1 MCGIAGIFNLDG
13 APVQIEILRGM
24 GEIMAHRGPDDSG
37 LFAQGSVG
45 LAHRRL
51 SIIDLSPLG
60 HQPMWTVDGRFGI
73 TYNGEVYNYV
83 ELKKELAQLGHTFQS
98 NSDTEVILEAYR
110 EWGEKCVTHFNG
122 MFAFAIWDRV
132 NRNLF
137 LARDRLGVKPLYYF
151 YNGLVFLFASEIKAL
166 LQHPGLWAR
175 PNRTAIREYVDYSFT
190 LGSAT
195 WFEGV
200 KQLLPGHYMLVDA
213 DGVREVEYWDVR
225 VEAEGAG
232 PPDETQLVE
241 QLRDLL
247 ADAVRLRL
255 RSDVPLGCHLSGGL
269 DSSAVV
275 AFASQELG
283 TAVKTFNGRFAEGL
297 YYDESSYARLVAGR
311 FKTDHQEVLIRYE
324 DLAELITRLVWFMD
338 EPAVGPGIVP
348 QYLVAKLA
356 KAHVQVVLGGQGG
369 DELFAGYHKYMPI
382 AARSMVRQLA
392 AGRVN
397 IVDALSFA
405 GNLTLFLFSE
415 RRRLAGYL
423 QRRRRPTGRV
433 SDDAFTPNFR
443 RLTAHA
449 EPVATGP
456 RRNELDQ
463 ALYLDV
469 KQHLRALLQV
479 EDRTSMAVSL
489 ESRVP
494 LLDYRIVELAFRI
507 PSELKLKRGVT
518 KYVLRR
524 AVQGLLPEEVVG
536 RRDKRGFPTPT
547 REWFRG
553 PLRSWLEG
561 RLLSDSFAQ
570 RDIFA
575 PDYVKR
581 IVVEHM
587 VGRADHSQLLWKMLN
602 IELWFR
608 CFVDGEPCGGRT
620 DA

>member
-37 LFAQGSVG
+37 LFAQGSIG

-83 ELKKELAQLGHTFQS
+83 ELKKELAQLGHTFRS

-151 YNGLVFLFASEIKAL
+151 CNGRVFLFASEIKAL

-190 LGSAT
+190 LGAAT

-213 DGVREVEYWDVR
+213 DGVREIEYWDVP
-225 VEAEGAG
+225 VAAEAAA
-232 PPDETQLVE
+232 PLDETQLVE

-283 TAVKTFNGRFAEGL
+283 TDLKTFNGRFAEGR
-297 YYDESSYARLVAGR
+297 YYDESNYARLVAER
-311 FKTDHQEVLIRYE
+311 FKTDHREVMIQYG
-324 DLAELITRLVWFMD
+324 DLAGLITRLVWFMD

-382 AARSMVRQLA
+382 AARGIMQQLA
-392 AGRVN
+392 AGRVT
-397 IVDALSFA
+397 IVDTLTFA
-405 GNLTLFLFSE
+405 GNLTLFLLSE

-423 QRRRRPTGRV
+423 QRRLRSTIQANA
-433 SDDAFTPNFR
+433 DAFTPDFR
-443 RLTAHA
+443 RLAAYA
-449 EPVATGP
+449 EPSATG
-456 RRNELDQ
+456 RQRNDLDG
-463 ALYLDV
+463 ALYFDV
-469 KQHLRALLQV
+469 KHHLRALLHV

-494 LLDYRIVELAFRI
+494 LLDYRIVEFAFRI
-507 PSELKLKRGVT
+507 PPELKLKQGVL
-518 KYVLRR
+518 KYTLRR
-524 AVQGLLPEEVVG
+524 AVQGLVPREVIR

-561 RLLSDSFAQ
+561 HLLSDSFAQ
-570 RDIFA
+570 RGVFSV
-575 PDYVKR
+575 DYVRR
-581 IVVEHM
+581 IVAEHM
-587 VGRADHSQLLWKMLN
+587 SRRADHSQLLWKMLN
-602 IELWFR
+602 VELWFR
-608 CFVDGEPCGGRT
+608 CFVDGERCGGEP